1 MSFLSLL
8 PVILQVVGFFLKWYG
23 ASEAMIRKY
32 TELIEQAATDS
43 LISIQSKDKLMSQ
56 RDAIAA
62 RLKAEQ
68 EKEGQ
73 NVP

>member
-8 PVILQVVGFFLKWYG
+8 PIILQVVGFFLRWYG

-43 LISIQSKDKLMSQ
+43 LISIQSKDKLIGQ
-56 RDAIAA
+56 RDAILA
-62 RLKAEQ
+62 RLKA
-68 EKEGQ
+68 KEDA
-73 NVP
+73 NAKKP